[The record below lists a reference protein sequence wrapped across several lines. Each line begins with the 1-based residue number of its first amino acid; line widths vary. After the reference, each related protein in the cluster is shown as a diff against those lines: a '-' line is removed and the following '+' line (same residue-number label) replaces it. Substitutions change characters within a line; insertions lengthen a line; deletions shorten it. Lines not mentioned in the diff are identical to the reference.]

1 MKTMTLI
8 VNAILLGG
16 CYAPA
21 LETSA
26 TSNPALTVQDLF
38 THDGCHVYRFYD
50 NGAHYFVK
58 CESVAARAQTESRI
72 PCGKGCVHE
81 ESIPTIPGKDTP
93 APVPRD
99 ASHR

>member
-1 MKTMTLI
+1 MKMATLI
-8 VNAILLGG
+8 IPASMLGG

-21 LETSA
+21 LETKA

-58 CESVAARAQTESRI
+58 CEGAGTRAQAESRI
-72 PCGKGCVHE
+72 SCGKGCVRE
-81 ESIPTIPGKDTP
+81 ESIATIPGE
-93 APVPRD
+93 
-99 ASHR
+99 